1 MGRFDGILLC
11 SDLDDTL
18 LTSDKKISQENKKA
32 LEMFMSNGGKFA
44 FATGRVPLGARLA
57 LEYIVPNAPII
68 CFNGAGIYDFNDN
81 KLLWE
86 KSLDKD
92 AYKVVEYVEQN
103 MPESGIEVCTN
114 DKVYFCR
121 TNRIV
126 RIHKQIEK
134 FPDNDS
140 DYRSIQEDWKKV
152 IFMQEHEEMPKIK
165 KLIAES
171 GYSDSYSFIQSSPNY
186 YELLPKG
193 ATKGDALRELAR
205 ILGIDESRTIGVGD
219 NENDFTLVRYA
230 GIGVAVSNAVSMVRD
245 AADYITVDNNH
256 SALCAIIEG
265 LDKGR
270 ISFDK
275 KGSEI

>member
-32 LEMFMSNGGKFA
+32 LEMFMSNGGQFA

-171 GYSDSYSFIQSSPNY
+171 EYSDSYSFIQSSPNY

-270 ISFDK
+270 ISFDNK
-275 KGSEI
+275 RL